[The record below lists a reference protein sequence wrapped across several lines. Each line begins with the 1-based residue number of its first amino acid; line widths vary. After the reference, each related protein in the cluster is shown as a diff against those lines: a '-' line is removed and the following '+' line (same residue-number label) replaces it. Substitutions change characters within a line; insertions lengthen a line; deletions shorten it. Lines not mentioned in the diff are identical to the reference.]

1 MKAKTKEVDHTDQVF
16 DLTPFSPE
24 VCGAFFSKMPKPP
37 TGIFGQEV
45 SAIKAYLAMLES
57 PKNWPFLVLF
67 MQEWPILGL

>member
-1 MKAKTKEVDHTDQVF
+1 MKAKTKEVVHTDQVF

-24 VCGAFFSKMPKPP
+24 VCGAFFQICLP